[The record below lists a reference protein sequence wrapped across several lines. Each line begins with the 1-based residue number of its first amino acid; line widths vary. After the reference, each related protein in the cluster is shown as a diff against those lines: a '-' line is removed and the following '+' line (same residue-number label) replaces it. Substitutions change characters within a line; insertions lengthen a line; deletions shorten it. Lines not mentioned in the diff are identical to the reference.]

1 MCFRTLKG
9 ICLEAVIFYF
19 VTTFP
24 KHLTPIVYVDHAP
37 DRRETPFMKNAK
49 LCVSNPGSDPFDFF
63 SLLANDDFFGLIIQE
78 TNFYAND
85 FPKKIGTLGLG

>member
-1 MCFRTLKG
+1 
-9 ICLEAVIFYF
+9 
-19 VTTFP
+19 
-24 KHLTPIVYVDHAP
+24 
-37 DRRETPFMKNAK
+37 MKNAK